1 MHSTLTSDG
10 MSKRKK
16 REAKLLSKAKIE
28 ASDGSLDRLEPAE
41 GYLGSVQEAVNQA
54 DETAPLD

>member
-1 MHSTLTSDG
+1 